1 MTAHPLAR
9 SLCKPQPGSHFDAGG
24 RSYVLH
30 GRIGDG
36 AVGVVRKARDRQTNR
51 LVAVKFLA
59 PDPKYIEVS
68 AFDDVAERFR
78 REGQRAPGLRHDS
91 LVDVLAYEE
100 NTKGECF
107 ASRSVNN
114 PFIVM
119 ECVRGRTVER
129 LIKNLARHGE
139 QQVYVTR
146 QTLSIA
152 ARISRALLHLHER
165 KIVHRDV
172 KPANIFISAT
182 TPGAVPADVKLGD
195 FGVTKWGDFLA
206 ATTTGT
212 LTMSHQQG
220 LGTLKYMSP
229 EQALR
234 PKEVTV
240 RSDMFS
246 MGITMFELFSGR
258 ILPGPHHVFD
268 VMTARA
274 MRGSVSGK
282 LYHLGLPRMKPWEE
296 GVFEKVLDMFLSA
309 AGRPTSKEMAGRF
322 EGLLERV
329 TEAGRIMSKS

>member
-1 MTAHPLAR
+1 MAPHPLSR
-9 SLCKPQPGSHFDAGG
+9 VLCKPQPGSHFEAGG
-24 RSYVLH
+24 RGYTLH
-30 GRIGDG
+30 GRIGSG
-36 AVGVVRKARDRQTNR
+36 AVGIVRKARDRASNR

-59 PDPKYIEVS
+59 PDPRYIEVA

-78 REGQRAPGLRHDS
+78 REGVRGAGLRHDN
-91 LVDVLAYEE
+91 LVDILAYEDNSE
-100 NTKGECF
+100 GKAF
-107 ASRSVNN
+107 ASRSLKN

-119 ECVRGRTVER
+119 EHVRGRTVER
-129 LIKNLARHGE
+129 LIRRLSAQGDGQIHI
-139 QQVYVTR
+139 TR

-152 ARISRALLHLHER
+152 ARLTRALLHLHER

-172 KPANIFISAT
+172 KPANIFVSAT
-182 TPGAVPADVKLGD
+182 APGLVPSELKLGD

-229 EQALR
+229 EQAVR

-246 MGITMFELFSGR
+246 LGITLFELFSGQL
-258 ILPGPHHVFD
+258 LPSPHHVFEI
-268 VMTARA
+268 MTARN
-274 MRGSVSGK
+274 MRGSVAGK
-282 LYHLGLPRMKPWEE
+282 LYQLGLRRVSPGEE
-296 GVFEKVLDMFLSA
+296 AVFEKILDMFLNA

-322 EGLLERV
+322 ETWLERSV
-329 TEAGRIMSKS
+329 EAGQSAT